1 MWVKSKQQNGFT
13 IVELLIV
20 VVVIAILAAITIVSY
35 NGIQNRA
42 KDSAITQ
49 ELSQNAKKITA
60 ESLGSS
66 TGRYSL
72 AYVLPG
78 GIAAVKMD
86 MTKYKVV
93 TFCTNG
99 DEFVFGAQAVGG
111 KKYFIR
117 SGSNVVN
124 DDTKNI
130 FTPCADFSITNA
142 TTTYLN
148 LPAVC
153 SPQGS
158 TANCTFSGTGTVVY
172 GSTVNGV
179 YFNKQNQTGSVG
191 CNDGVFG
198 DPASGFAK
206 SCYLFPN

>member
-60 ESLGSS
+60 ESLSSS
-66 TGRYSL
+66 TGRYSI
-72 AYVLPG
+72 AYVLPSG
-78 GIAAVKMD
+78 VAAVKMD

-99 DEFVFGAQAVGG
+99 DEFVYGAQAVSG

-130 FTPCADFSITNA
+130 FTPCSDYSIANA
-142 TTTYLN
+142 STTYLN
-148 LPAVC
+148 LPTAC
-153 SPQGS
+153 SAQAS
-158 TANCTFSGTGTVVY
+158 NCTLTGTATVVY
-172 GSTVNGV
+172 GTAVNGV
-179 YFNKQNQTGSVG
+179 YFNKQNQTVSVA
-191 CNDGVFG
+191 CNDGTFG
-198 DPASGFAK
+198 DPAPTYAK
-206 SCYLFPN
+206 SCYAFPN

>member
-1 MWVKSKQQNGFT
+1 MWVKFKQQNGFT

-130 FTPCADFSITNA
+130 FTPCADFSIANA

-148 LPAVC
+148 LPALC
-153 SPQGS
+153 SAQAS
-158 TANCTFSGTGTVVY
+158 NCTFSGTATVVY
-172 GSTVNGV
+172 GSTSNGI
-179 YFNKQNQTGSVG
+179 YFNKQNQSGSVA
-191 CNDGVFG
+191 CNDGTFG
-198 DPASGFAK
+198 DPAPGFPK
-206 SCYLFPN
+206 TCFVFPN